1 MQKSEAEALIAEAG
15 ALDLSYVANSNRQL
29 HQAIWVAKLGSRH
42 MDWNDVPEDV
52 KGNLEVTV
60 WHELVEEKKD
70 LAGLEVPSWDPSS
83 PTPSLTTIWPSAS
96 GPGDF
101 VEYQPGV
108 GSSSLYS
115 WQSC

>member
-1 MQKSEAEALIAEAG
+1 MLQKSQAESLIAEAG

-29 HQAIWVAKLGSRH
+29 HHVIWVAKLGSRH

-52 KGNLEVTV
+52 KGNLEVIV

-83 PTPSLTTIWPSAS
+83 PTPSLTTIWPSTS

-101 VEYQPGV
+101 VEYQPEV
-108 GSSSLYS
+108 CPNLDPLP
-115 WQSC
+115 